1 MQNKFSSMLRAA
13 FLACVLLAPASGSVA
28 AHDYAAGNIV
38 VDHPWARATVGTS
51 RPGGAYLTV
60 INKGKTADRLIRAE
74 SSIAARIELHRS
86 VMQDGMM
93 RMLSSPAIDV
103 PAGGEVTFAPG
114 GYHLMLMGLKTPL
127 SAGARVPLTLV
138 FEKAGR
144 IDVKITI
151 IPLGANAAKM
161 PAMKGKGH

>member
-1 MQNKFSSMLRAA
+1 MQKNFSSILRAA
-13 FLACVLLAPASGSVA
+13 FVACVLLAPGTGAVA

-60 INKGKTADRLIRAE
+60 INKGKTADRLIAAE

-93 RMLSSPAIDV
+93 RMLPSPAIDV
-103 PAGGEVTFAPG
+103 PAGGEVTFVPG
-114 GYHLMLMGLKTPL
+114 GYHLMLVGLKAPL
-127 SAGARVPLTLV
+127 TAGARVRLTLV

-144 IDVKITI
+144 VDVKITVM
-151 IPLGANAAKM
+151 PLGTA
-161 PAMKGKGH
+161 PAIKHMAH